1 MAIYGYAR
9 VSTDG
14 QTLDAQ
20 VAALTAGGA
29 VRVFQETASG
39 AKTDRREL
47 AKALRALETGD
58 TLLVTRLDRLARST
72 RDLLN
77 ILDTIAKAG
86 AGFRSLSDTWADT
99 TTAHGRLMLT
109 VLGGL
114 AEFERELIRTRTG
127 EGRTRAQARGVHMG
141 RPPKLTP
148 AQRREGLQALAS
160 GEATQ
165 ADLVRRFNV
174 SKSTI
179 SRLADKAAPL
189 PLPAPLSVRPALD
202 AETEHAARVFMQRI
216 EGKYPMVEGLV
227 YGSRARGDHKPDSDA
242 DLAVIL
248 KGERGDRYEVSNDMA
263 GIAFDVMLETGVLV
277 SALPLWEAEFQQPER
292 FSNPALIANIK
303 REGLRL

>member
-20 VAALTAGGA
+20 VAALTAAGA

-47 AKALRALETGD
+47 AKAVQALEAGE

-86 AGFRSLSDTWADT
+86 AGFRSLSDAWADT

-114 AEFERELIRTRTG
+114 AEFERELIRARTG

-148 AQRREGLQALAS
+148 HQKREALKALADGS
-160 GEATQ
+160 ATQ
-165 ADLVRRFNV
+165 ADLARRFNL
-174 SKSTI
+174 SASTI
-179 SRLADKAAPL
+179 SRLAEKTEAL
-189 PLPAPLSVRPALD
+189 PIPAPVRRID
-202 AETEHAARVFMQRI
+202 ANTEIAARAFLKRI
-216 EGKYPMVEGLV
+216 EGKYPFVDALL
-227 YGSRARGDHKPDSDA
+227 YGSRSRGDHKSDSDA
-242 DLAVIL
+242 DIAVIL
-248 KGERGDRYEVSNDMA
+248 PGARGDRYELARDFG
-263 GIAFDVMLETGVLV
+263 GIEFDVLMETGIMVQGFPV
-277 SALPLWEAEFQQPER
+277 WEDELARPET
-292 FSNPALIANIK
+292 FSNPALIHNIL
-303 REGLRL
+303 REGIHL

>member
-20 VAALTAGGA
+20 VSALTAAGA
-29 VRVFQETASG
+29 APVFHETASG

-47 AKALRALETGD
+47 AKALRALEAGD

-86 AGFRSLSDTWADT
+86 ANFRSLGDAWADT
-99 TTAHGRLMLT
+99 TTPHGRLMLT

-114 AEFERELIRTRTG
+114 AEFERELIRARTG
-127 EGRTRAQARGVHMG
+127 EGRVRAKARGVHMG
-141 RPPKLTP
+141 RPPKLT
-148 AQRREGLQALAS
+148 AHQKREALKALAD
-160 GEATQ
+160 GTATQ
-165 ADLVRRFNV
+165 ADLARRFNL
-174 SKSTI
+174 SQSTI
-179 SRLADKAAPL
+179 SRLAEKAAPL
-189 PLPAPLSVRPALD
+189 PVSSATQPALD
-202 AETEHAARVFMQRI
+202 AKTERAARVFMQRL
-216 EGKYPMVEGLV
+216 EGKYPAIEGLV
-227 YGSRARGDHKPDSDA
+227 YGSRARGDHKPDSDT

-248 KGERGDRYEVSNDMA
+248 KGERGDRYKVSGDMA
-263 GIAFDVMLETGVLV
+263 GIAFDVMMETGVLV
-277 SALPLWEAEFQQPER
+277 SPLPLWEEEFQQPER